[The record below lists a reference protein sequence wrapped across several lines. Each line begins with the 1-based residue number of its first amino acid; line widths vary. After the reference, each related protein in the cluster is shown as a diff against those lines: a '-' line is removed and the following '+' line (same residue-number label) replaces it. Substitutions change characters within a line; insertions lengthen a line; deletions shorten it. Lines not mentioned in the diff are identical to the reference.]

1 MTEFDTESSAS
12 MGGPLPVVL
21 AAFLLLV
28 TVGGIVDLALDRPT
42 TWWSWHVAV
51 ELVLVVAS
59 FGFAV
64 VLFGYWRRSVVA
76 LADAQAS
83 LATTSR
89 ALAQRQLE
97 RDVWRTSAEQ
107 ALAGF
112 GAAIDRQFA
121 AWQLTRAEREVA
133 LLLLKGLGHK
143 QVAAQLGR
151 SERTVRQ
158 QAVDVYRKA
167 GIQGRAELAAFFLQ
181 DVALPSDIR
190 SPSSESSKQ
199 I

>member
-1 MTEFDTESSAS
+1 MTDFDSGNSVPMT
-12 MGGPLPVVL
+12 GPLPVVL
-21 AAFLLLV
+21 ATFLLLV
-28 TVGGIVDLALDRPT
+28 TVGGIVDLAFDRPS
-42 TWWSWHVAV
+42 TWRSWHVAV
-51 ELVLVVAS
+51 ELLLVVAS

-64 VLFGYWRRSVVA
+64 LLFGYWRQSVTA

-83 LATTSR
+83 LASASQ
-89 ALAQRQLE
+89 ALAERQRE
-97 RDVWRTSAEQ
+97 RDAWRANAEQ

-121 AWQLTRAEREVA
+121 QWQLTRAEREVA

-181 DVALPSDIR
+181 DVALPS
-190 SPSSESSKQ
+190 ESRGQ
-199 I
+199 T

>member
-1 MTEFDTESSAS
+1 M
-12 MGGPLPVVL
+12 
-21 AAFLLLV
+21 
-28 TVGGIVDLALDRPT
+28 
-42 TWWSWHVAV
+42 AV
-51 ELVLVVAS
+51 ELLLVVAS

-64 VLFGYWRRSVVA
+64 LLFGYWRQSVTA

-83 LATTSR
+83 LASASQ
-89 ALAQRQLE
+89 ALAERQRE
-97 RDVWRTSAEQ
+97 RDAWRANAEQ

-121 AWQLTRAEREVA
+121 QWQLTRAEREVA

-181 DVALPSDIR
+181 DVALPS
-190 SPSSESSKQ
+190 ESRGQ
-199 I
+199 T